1 MEKVGLNINI
11 LNRYPSSLS
20 GGQRQKVLILKA
32 LLANPKLI
40 IFDEPM
46 SSLDINSQNEIIKII
61 KSLYLEGNITILFI
75 THDYRL
81 IQALC
86 NRVMVLSDGEIV
98 EDGKTSEV
106 FINPIHKA
114 TKKILEVVK

>member
-1 MEKVGLNINI
+1 MTK
-11 LNRYPSSLS
+11 
-20 GGQRQKVLILKA
+20 RQKVLILKA